1 MSAADLGAGDR
12 LEAAF
17 AREERRG
24 LMMATTA
31 RSASV
36 VVILGWLAVANPE
49 HGAAYAWVLG
59 TAAFLLVSGLIQLWL
74 YQRGAAGHPRAALP
88 RPWRAAR
95 RQMLEEPQMLEELR
109 RRVEEQDAEELPTAQ
124 QALDT
129 ILSARPRRHVKATC
143 GCWLPLRCATHGAT
157 ELWHRRPASECGN
170 LCCGDRHGRG

>member
-1 MSAADLGAGDR
+1 MADHWTLHGHATRAPRRPRRPCHAAHPISAADLGAGDR

-59 TAAFLLVSGLIQLWL
+59 TAAFFLLSGLVQLWL
-74 YQRGAAGHPRAALP
+74 Y
-88 RPWRAAR
+88 
-95 RQMLEEPQMLEELR
+95 
-109 RRVEEQDAEELPTAQ
+109 
-124 QALDT
+124 
-129 ILSARPRRHVKATC
+129 
-143 GCWLPLRCATHGAT
+143 
-157 ELWHRRPASECGN
+157 
-170 LCCGDRHGRG
+170 GRGSAIRLAAYAFILVD

>member
-1 MSAADLGAGDR
+1 LAAGDR

-74 YQRGAAGHPRAALP
+74 YQRRAALDALLADKVTRRERILLKLDLEGHELHALAGAERVLRETEVALTELQFYEIDDNGCPGFHDVLSFFQERGFELYDFACLFP
-88 RPWRAAR
+88 RPRDGR
-95 RQMLEEPQMLEELR
+95 LR
-109 RRVEEQDAEELPTAQ
+109 TPGQ
-124 QALDT
+124 
-129 ILSARPRRHVKATC
+129 SPR
-143 GCWLPLRCATHGAT
+143 G
-157 ELWHRRPASECGN
+157 
-170 LCCGDRHGRG
+170 